1 MIFYLYAVPH
11 LLNLAVGSDQEG
23 APHDPLK
30 GAAHEFLH
38 APDAV
43 GFEHFVVGIAEQREI
58 KFLFRPEF
66 GEVLFWVATSTQDQH
81 ADFIEV
87 LLCVAKLGRFGCS
100 TGSVGFREEKEDDA
114 PSAKVRERKCRAF
127 VGR

>member
-1 MIFYLYAVPH
+1 MILHLHAVPH

-81 ADFIEV
+81 ADFVEV
-87 LLCVAKLGRFGCS
+87 LFCVAKLGRFGCS
-100 TGSVGFREEKEDDA
+100 TGCIGLREEKEDDTS
-114 PSAKVRERKCRAF
+114 SAKIRER
-127 VGR
+127 